1 MATNETTVI
10 AKADAFWGA
19 PMNTVTLLEVLFV
32 YLLGMTSGACSMG
45 SQIGDSDR
53 SREDSAGIGETCPLT
68 FERRRGGICDDS
80 ALPEKPQS
88 RTESGAPH
96 SRTRGWGL

>member
-32 YLLGMTSGACSMG
+32 YLLGMTSGAWLNG
-45 SQIGDSDR
+45 VANRRLR
-53 SREDSAGIGETCPLT
+53 SIA
-68 FERRRGGICDDS
+68 
-80 ALPEKPQS
+80 
-88 RTESGAPH
+88 
-96 SRTRGWGL
+96 